1 MLVEIIPRLLVG
13 GTLAGV
19 VAGHAARRGRLT
31 MGGEYAA
38 FAVGAAAVIGGVMWA
53 LSLLVFFYSSVLLS
67 EWRVGDKRERSRHV
81 LPDSGSRDGW
91 QVLANGGLFAC
102 AAIGWGVF
110 GWWQAGLF
118 AFGALATAAA
128 DTWAT
133 EVGMALAATPISLLT
148 GQRVTPGTSGGVSAY
163 GTAAAVVG
171 AFVIALCAVVSFTVP
186 FDVPRL
192 EAVFVGGV
200 AGALVDSL
208 LGATLQSKRY
218 CEICESWTERR
229 VHTCGYRSRH
239 VKGARWM
246 TNDLVNFIAT
256 ALGGVIAVTVWQP

>member
-19 VAGHAARRGRLT
+19 AAGHAARRGRLT
-31 MGGEYAA
+31 LGGEYAA
-38 FAVGAAAVIGGVMWA
+38 FAVGSAAVIGGVMWA
-53 LSLLVFFYSSVLLS
+53 LSLITFFYSSVLLS
-67 EWRVGDKRERSRHV
+67 EWREGDKRARSRSV
-81 LPDSGSRDGW
+81 LPESRARDAW
-91 QVLANGGLFAC
+91 QVLANGGLFAG

-110 GWWQAGLF
+110 GSWHAGLF

-133 EVGMALAATPISLLT
+133 EVGMALAATPVSLLT
-148 GQRVTPGTSGGVSAY
+148 GRAVTPGTSGGVSAI

-200 AGALVDSL
+200 AGALADSL
-208 LGATLQSKRY
+208 LGATLQSKRW

-229 VHTCGYRSRH
+229 VHTCGYRSHH
-239 VKGARWM
+239 VKGVRWM
-246 TNDLVNFIAT
+246 TNDVVNFIAT
-256 ALGGVIAVTVWQP
+256 AVGGFTAVSVWQP

>member
-1 MLVEIIPRLLVG
+1 VIVEIIPRLLVG

-19 VAGHAARRGRLT
+19 AAGHAARRGRLT
-31 MGGEYAA
+31 TGGEYAA
-38 FAVGAAAVIGGVMWA
+38 FAVGTAAVTGGVMWA
-53 LSLLVFFYSSVLLS
+53 TSLLVFFYTSVLLS
-67 EWRVGDKRERSRHV
+67 EWRAGDKRQRSQGV
-81 LPDSGSRDGW
+81 LPDARSRDAW
-91 QVLANGGLFAC
+91 QVLANGGLFAV

-110 GWWQAGLF
+110 GSWHAGLF

-133 EVGMALAATPISLLT
+133 EVGMALAATPVSLVT
-148 GQRVTPGTSGGVSAY
+148 GRRVEPGTSGGVSAF
-163 GTAAAVVG
+163 GTAAAVGG

-200 AGALVDSL
+200 AGALADSL
-208 LGATLQSKRY
+208 LGATLQSKRWCDV
-218 CEICESWTERR
+218 CEAWTERR
-229 VHTCGYRSRH
+229 VHTCGYRSHH
-239 VKGARWM
+239 VKGIRWM

-256 ALGGVIAVTVWQP
+256 AIGGVTAITVWQP